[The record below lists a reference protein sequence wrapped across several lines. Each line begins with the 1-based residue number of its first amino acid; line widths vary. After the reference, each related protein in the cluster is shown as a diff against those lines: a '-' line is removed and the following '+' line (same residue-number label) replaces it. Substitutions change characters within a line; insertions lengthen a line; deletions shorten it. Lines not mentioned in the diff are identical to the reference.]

1 MEFRSG
7 DPMAHAPNIEQKP
20 PHRDSTPISL
30 QDNECID
37 WNSVNRFES
46 EALCYRERRRTF
58 WKTTADSSR
67 KSWGS
72 YYRKRLLIT
81 YKNLVPE
88 GSTVL
93 EVGCAGGDLLAALKP
108 AKGVG
113 IDFCMEV
120 LEKARTRHP
129 QLVFLQADA
138 HDLDITRSTFDYI
151 IISEL
156 VNDL

>member
-1 MEFRSG
+1 MYRL
-7 DPMAHAPNIEQKP
+7 D
-20 PHRDSTPISL
+20 
-30 QDNECID
+30 
-37 WNSVNRFES
+37 SVNRFES

-58 WKTTADSSR
+58 WKTTADSSL

-81 YKNLVPE
+81 YKNLVAE

-93 EVGCAGGDLLAALKP
+93 EIGCSGGDLLAALKP
-108 AKGVG
+108 TKGVG
-113 IDFCMEV
+113 SDFCMEV

-151 IISEL
+151 IIYQFPDLLFEL
-156 VNDL
+156 LDLFVFERLFVFGPSP